1 MSQDPTSERPVP
13 DSERE
18 RRLDAECRSER
29 VGHMTQ
35 HFLLQEPPPPAGRR
49 RRCRRRDLPSCSS
62 SLKNPSL
69 SLAEW
74 DFFISA
80 IRFRGTFRL
89 RDGEK
94 KEGRFFSGVG
104 GVLKDVTCR
113 TTSVQSE
120 G

>member
-1 MSQDPTSERPVP
+1 MRSQGKRSRSVP
-13 DSERE
+13 S
-18 RRLDAECRSER
+18 S
-29 VGHMTQ
+29 
-35 HFLLQEPPPPAGRR
+35 
-49 RRCRRRDLPSCSS
+49 SS
-62 SLKNPSL
+62 SLRNPSL

-80 IRFRGTFRL
+80 IRLRGTLRL

-113 TTSVQSE
+113 RTSVQSE
-120 G
+120 GSSRRQEVRLNY